1 MKMKTQNTDHM
12 RHNERSAKRQV
23 HDINAFIKKL
33 ERSHG
38 INLIAYL
45 KALGKNKNKKK
56 NQ

>member
-1 MKMKTQNTDHM
+1 MKEVLRGKFMTL
-12 RHNERSAKRQV
+12 
-23 HDINAFIKKL
+23 NAFIKKL

-56 NQ
+56 EPIGVDGRK